1 MHEKCQK
8 YKYMDSYSP
17 YKGKSGLK
25 RILNATGYSISGFK
39 AAYKNEAAFRQIVL
53 INIILIPVSFF
64 LDVSRSEHVLLIIVC
79 LFAMIVELFNSAIEA
94 VVDRVSLEKHQ
105 LSKNAKDMGSAAQF
119 VALSIIAITWLI
131 ILLG

>member
-1 MHEKCQK
+1 MN
-8 YKYMDSYSP
+8 SYSP

-25 RILNATGYSISGFK
+25 RILNALGYSISGFK

-64 LDVSRSEHVLLIIVC
+64 LDVSRSEHILLIIVC
-79 LFAMIVELFNSAIEA
+79 LFAVIVELFNSAIEA

>member
-1 MHEKCQK
+1 MN
-8 YKYMDSYSP
+8 SYSP
-17 YKGKSGLK
+17 YKGKTGLK

-39 AAYKNEAAFRQIVL
+39 AAYKNEAAFRQIVF
-53 INIILIPVSFF
+53 INLILIPISFF
-64 LDVSRSEHVLLIIVC
+64 LDVTRSEHVLLIIVC

-119 VALSIIAITWLI
+119 VALSIIAITWLF

>member
-1 MHEKCQK
+1 MN
-8 YKYMDSYSP
+8 SYSP
-17 YKGKSGLK
+17 YKGKTGLK

-53 INIILIPVSFF
+53 INLILIPVSFF

-119 VALSIIAITWLI
+119 VALSIIAITWLF

>member
-1 MHEKCQK
+1 MN
-8 YKYMDSYSP
+8 SYSP
-17 YKGKSGLK
+17 YKGKTGLK

-53 INIILIPVSFF
+53 INLILIPVSFF
-64 LDVSRSEHVLLIIVC
+64 LDVTRGEHVLLIIVC

-119 VALSIIAITWLI
+119 VALSIIAITWLF

>member
-1 MHEKCQK
+1 MN
-8 YKYMDSYSP
+8 SYSP
-17 YKGKSGLK
+17 YKGKTGLK

-53 INIILIPVSFF
+53 INLILIPISFF
-64 LDVSRSEHVLLIIVC
+64 LDVTRSEHVLLIIVC

-119 VALSIIAITWLI
+119 VALSIIAITWLF

>member
-8 YKYMDSYSP
+8 YKYMNSYSP

-53 INIILIPVSFF
+53 SNIILIPVSFF

-79 LFAMIVELFNSAIEA
+79 LFAIIVELFNSAIEA

>member
-8 YKYMDSYSP
+8 YKYMNSYSP

-131 ILLG
+131 ILLS

>member
-1 MHEKCQK
+1 MN
-8 YKYMDSYSP
+8 SYSP

-53 INIILIPVSFF
+53 INIILIPISFF

>member
-1 MHEKCQK
+1 MN
-8 YKYMDSYSP
+8 SYSP
-17 YKGKSGLK
+17 YKGKTGLK

-39 AAYKNEAAFRQIVL
+39 AAYKNEAAFRQIVF
-53 INIILIPVSFF
+53 INLILIPISFF
-64 LDVSRSEHVLLIIVC
+64 LDVTRSEHVLLIIVC
-79 LFAMIVELFNSAIEA
+79 LFAMIIELFNSAIEA

>member
-1 MHEKCQK
+1 MN
-8 YKYMDSYSP
+8 SYSP
-17 YKGKSGLK
+17 YKGKTGLK

-39 AAYKNEAAFRQIVL
+39 AAYKNEAAFRQIVF
-53 INIILIPVSFF
+53 INLILIPVSFF
-64 LDVSRSEHVLLIIVC
+64 LDVTRSEHVLLIIVC

-131 ILLG
+131 ILFG

>member
-1 MHEKCQK
+1 MN
-8 YKYMDSYSP
+8 SYSP

-25 RILNATGYSISGFK
+25 RILNATAYSISGFK
-39 AAYKNEAAFRQIVL
+39 AAYKNEAAFRQIVF
-53 INIILIPVSFF
+53 INLILIPVSFF
-64 LDVSRSEHVLLIIVC
+64 LEVTRSEHVLLIIVC

-119 VALSIIAITWLI
+119 VALSIIAITWLF

>member
-1 MHEKCQK
+1 MN
-8 YKYMDSYSP
+8 SYSP
-17 YKGKSGLK
+17 YKGKTGLK

-39 AAYKNEAAFRQIVL
+39 AAYKNEAAFRQIVF
-53 INIILIPVSFF
+53 INLILIPVSFF
-64 LDVSRSEHVLLIIVC
+64 LDVTRSEHVLLIIVS

-119 VALSIIAITWLI
+119 VALSIIAITWLF

>member
-8 YKYMDSYSP
+8 YKYMNSYSP

-131 ILLG
+131 ILLD